1 MLEQE
6 KNEEVL
12 RSLKKFVAEEKE
24 YELLKNDI
32 YNKESN
38 HRKQREIFNEKKVLI
53 KKIGISIGIAKD
65 ELENINDEKKTK

>member
-6 KNEEVL
+6 KNEESL

-38 HRKQREIFNEKKVLI
+38 HRKQREIFNEKKSFN
-53 KKIGISIGIAKD
+53 KKNWYKYWYC
-65 ELENINDEKKTK
+65 KR